1 MNLRQM
7 RYILAIAEEQNL
19 SAAAKKLYI
28 AQPSL
33 SQLLQKVEEQLGT
46 LLFDR
51 SATPL
56 RPTYAGE
63 LYLSAARKTLDLSD
77 QLRKQLDDIDNLKQ
91 GRITLGISPFR
102 SIHFLPRVLPT
113 FQRRYPGIEVR
124 LLEGQMD
131 EIEAFMAKGVTDLS
145 LMTLPVQNELF
156 AYEALLHETILAVL
170 PSDHRLCRQLAS
182 TTSGTEAQLPL
193 SALRDEPF
201 ILLKPGQRMRQFSL
215 ELCRQA
221 GFTPRIVM
229 ETENIEAAHALAAAG
244 LGVTLA
250 PDTLQS
256 VRTPTPPCYASLGD
270 PPPSR
275 TLVIAYR
282 KNAYLSQAAQAFIA
296 VAQESV
302 GKG

>member
-63 LYLSAARKTLDLSD
+63 LYLSAARKILDLSD
-77 QLRKQLDDIDNLKQ
+77 QLHKQLDDIGNLKQ

-102 SIHFLPRVLPT
+102 SIHLLPRVLPT

-145 LMTLPVQNELF
+145 LMTLPLPNDLF

-170 PSDHRLCRQLAS
+170 PSDHRLCRAVS
-182 TTSGTEAQLPL
+182 PSFSNAPSLPL

-244 LGVTLA
+244 LGVTLV

-282 KNAYLSQAAQAFIA
+282 KNAYLSQAARAFIA